1 MIHLTDTSFISA
13 LLFFTVALILITCLR
28 RFTKMLERTGAASL
42 VLTFILAAVR
52 LFLPI
57 YLPFSKVISI
67 PAVWPG
73 VSLFFRE
80 HPYIWPIMLAVWI
93 LGAVGIIAWD
103 VRSIHLTNEVYRAC
117 RPEPD
122 PQVERLAK
130 EMGITCPVVTTYDI
144 DIAYAVGLFRHTIY
158 LPVQDVSDEE
168 LGYQLSHEYWH
179 IRSFHNEIKVLYG
192 FLSAVLWPDFLL
204 LLFRWELNDLLELHC
219 DEKVIRQLNTTGRSH
234 YVQML
239 IDMTREMLGYGSYT
253 VTSGKMSLMGRRSSA
268 WQRID
273 ILNHRVGEPNPKFAP
288 VMICLFI
295 AAFFASYSVMFE
307 PGITPSPM
315 DLNDPAGN
323 YSYDSYSDRYDPH
336 PEEDGTFLF
345 KRTDGRYELCI
356 NYEFSKYL
364 SQDEVDS
371 EKYKGIPVYYEEG
384 INP

>member
-80 HPYIWPIMLAVWI
+80 HPYIWPVMLTVWI

-168 LGYQLSHEYWH
+168 LSYQLSHEYWH

-239 IDMTREMLGYGSYT
+239 IDMTREMLGYGGSYT

-288 VMICLFI
+288 VIICLFI
-295 AAFFASYSVMFE
+295 AAFFVSYSVIFLPGTLPSPEDFE
-307 PGITPSPM
+307 DAPGIVYH
-315 DLNDPAGN
+315 DDAGF
-323 YSYDSYSDRYDPH
+323 YA
-336 PEEDGTFLF
+336 PEENSNWILVQL
-345 KRTDGRYELCI
+345 DGRYALYT
-356 NYEFSKYL
+356 NYAFSKYL
-364 SQDEVDS
+364 SPDEIDS
-371 EKYKGIPVYYEEG
+371 KQYHNLPVYYEEVEE
-384 INP
+384 P